1 MINRRAAMTG
11 LGASLFVAGCAGSV
25 SGPDATPEQAA
36 AAAYRHPG
44 EPEIILYTMI
54 NNRTGSGAHSS
65 MLINAPSQRVI
76 YDPAGSVRFTGVPE
90 IGDVLYG
97 ITPQAKEFFE
107 SSHARSTYRMLALS
121 RPVDPAVAELAL
133 KLVQEK
139 GPAGPALCSNAVSD
153 VLGALPGFESLR
165 GIWTPKKLAT
175 NFAKLPNV
183 TRRVRRENDSDD
195 KDAAIAAL
203 EAGKKTRTGQP

>member
-1 MINRRAAMTG
+1 MMNRRAAMAG
-11 LGASLFVAGCAGSV
+11 LGASVLVAGCAGSV
-25 SGPDATPEQAA
+25 SGPDSTPEQAA

-76 YDPAGSVRFTGVPE
+76 YDPTGSVRFQNVPE

-97 ITPQAKEFFE
+97 ITPQAKQFFE
-107 SSHARSTYRMLALS
+107 SAHARSTYRMLALR
-121 RPVDPAVAELAL
+121 RPVDGAVAERAL
-133 KLVQEK
+133 KLVQSK
-139 GPAGPALCSNAVSD
+139 GAAAPALCSNAVSD
-153 VLGALPGFESLR
+153 TLGQLPGFESLG
-165 GIWTPKKLAT
+165 GIWTPMKLA
-175 NFAKLPNV
+175 NRFEKLPNV
-183 TRRVRRENDSDD
+183 SRRELRENDSDD

-203 EAGKKTRTGQP
+203 EAGKTTQAGQP